1 MSVTMNI
8 SLNEPLKRFVD
19 QQVRDEG
26 YSGTSDY
33 VRDLIRKDRDVA
45 KLRALLMQ
53 GAASPID
60 GEFDAAYFEELRGQ
74 IRKRAKK

>member
-1 MSVTMNI
+1 MSTMNI
-8 SLNEPLKRFVD
+8 SLSESLKRFVD
-19 QQVRDEG
+19 QQVSDEG

-33 VRDLIRKDRDVA
+33 VRELIRKDRDVA

-60 GEFDAAYFEELRGQ
+60 GEFDIAYFDGLRRQ

>member
-1 MSVTMNI
+1 MSTMNI
-8 SLNEPLKRFVD
+8 SLSEPLKRFVD

-45 KLRALLMQ
+45 KLRALLME
-53 GAASPID
+53 GASSPSE
-60 GEFDAAYFEELRGQ
+60 GEFDAAYFDGLRRQ
-74 IRKRAKK
+74 LRKHAKK